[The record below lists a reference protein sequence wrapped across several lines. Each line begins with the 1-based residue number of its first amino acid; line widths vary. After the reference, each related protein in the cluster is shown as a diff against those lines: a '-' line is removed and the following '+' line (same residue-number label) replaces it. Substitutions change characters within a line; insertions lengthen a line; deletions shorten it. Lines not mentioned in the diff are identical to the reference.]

1 MPKIKIS
8 KNIMI
13 LIIFL
18 AFIFI
23 IQSFYL
29 GNLINTKNI
38 INTSECNIESP
49 ASVKLNLSQNIIIE
63 NIDLPLFPEIS
74 NFKCLN
80 KIYYISESN
89 GLINLAVGQNKFLFI
104 YVSLLFGI
112 INYFL
117 YLYKKNKSLIICFYL
132 ICVNLYILLIGQDS
146 LFEIFCLM
154 LFFLIPLIREFI
166 VTSFKYF
173 VVLLVILIIAMF
185 NQQIYLSKEVIGWE
199 ISTFLTIGQDIFR
212 GNLPYENQLD
222 VKGPLIFFIYSIV
235 DIISNGDYRYVKLIN
250 DLFILTLTFIL
261 FLTVK
266 LKKNLGKA
274 VIASLLFISLLS
286 IEYFGEIAYSEQLS
300 LIPIAFGI
308 FLFEKEGVKKS
319 FSIGILFSLSTLI
332 NHGTVIFFLSF
343 LVLLLMFYKD
353 NILKFLTGFSV
364 PHLVFLI
371 LYLVND
377 LLKIYLI
384 SNLQLPLNYSSRT
397 LLERV
402 DGFFSGFIGI
412 FIGIYKYN
420 AILLFVCIVVLFSII
435 YTFLNSEKNI
445 SYKNNFYSLKLFF
458 VGGLLHIF
466 IAGPTPNHYIFLIYI
481 FCLGVVKI
489 RTSFSNN
496 FLLPMTL
503 ATTIILLS
511 SFGKQSL
518 ENIKNFNTVEEN
530 YILKNIAED
539 IIKTYKV
546 DSSST
551 ILALDH
557 HLILYYLNKPN
568 LAYINHPTLMFLN
581 QVNIFDNPENET
593 KEDIFIELL
602 SQQPDFILC
611 NSSLY
616 FFCREIENYNIINQ
630 DYDIFMRTQS

>member
-1 MPKIKIS
+1 MAKIKIS

-18 AFIFI
+18 AFVFI

-29 GNLINTKNI
+29 GNLINNKNI
-38 INTSECNIESP
+38 INTSECNIESL
-49 ASVKLNLSQNIIIE
+49 ASVKLDLSQNITIE

-89 GLINLAVGQNKFLFI
+89 GLINVAVGQNKFLFF
-104 YVSLLFGI
+104 YVLLLFGI

-117 YLYKKNKSLIICFYL
+117 YLFKKDKSFIICFYL
-132 ICVNLYILLIGQDS
+132 ISVNLYLLLIGQDS
-146 LFEIFCLM
+146 LFEIFLIT
-154 LFFLIPLIREFI
+154 LFFLLPLIREFI
-166 VTSFKYF
+166 VTSSKYF
-173 VVLLVILIIAMF
+173 VVLLVILIISIF

-212 GNLPYENQLD
+212 GYLPYENQLD
-222 VKGPLIFFIYSIV
+222 VKGPLIFYIYSIV
-235 DIISNGDYRYVKLIN
+235 DLISNGDYRYVKLIN

-266 LKKNLGKA
+266 IKKNLGKS
-274 VIASLLFISLLS
+274 VVASLLFISLLS

-308 FLFEKEGVKKS
+308 FLFEKEGVKKV

-353 NILKFLTGFSV
+353 NILKFLIGFSV
-364 PHLVFLI
+364 PHLAFLI

-384 SNLQLPLNYSSRT
+384 SNLQIPLNYSSKT

-420 AILLFVCIVVLFSII
+420 ALLSFTCIVVLISII
-435 YTFLNSEKNI
+435 YTFLNGEKNI
-445 SYKNNFYSLKLFF
+445 SYKNNFYSLKLLFI
-458 VGGLLHIF
+458 GGLLHIF

-489 RTSFSNN
+489 KTSFSNN

-503 ATTIILLS
+503 VMTIILLN

-539 IIKTYKV
+539 IIKTYKA

-557 HLILYYLNKPN
+557 HLILYYLDKPN

-581 QVNIFDNPENET
+581 EVNIFDNPENET

-602 SQQPDFILC
+602 SKQPDFILC

-616 FFCREIENYNIINQ
+616 FFCREIENYNKINQ

>member
-1 MPKIKIS
+1 MAKLKIS

-18 AFIFI
+18 AFVFI

-29 GNLINTKNI
+29 GNLINNKNI
-38 INTSECNIESP
+38 INTSECNIESL
-49 ASVKLNLSQNIIIE
+49 ASVKLDLSQNITIE

-89 GLINLAVGQNKFLFI
+89 GLINVAVGQNKFLFF
-104 YVSLLFGI
+104 YVLLLFGI

-117 YLYKKNKSLIICFYL
+117 YLFKKDKSFIICFYL
-132 ICVNLYILLIGQDS
+132 ISVNLYLLLIGQDS
-146 LFEIFCLM
+146 LFEIFLIT
-154 LFFLIPLIREFI
+154 LFFLLPLIREFI
-166 VTSFKYF
+166 VTSSKYF
-173 VVLLVILIIAMF
+173 VVLLVILIISIF

-212 GNLPYENQLD
+212 GYLPYENQLD
-222 VKGPLIFFIYSIV
+222 VKGPLIFYIYSIV
-235 DIISNGDYRYVKLIN
+235 DLISNGDYRYVKLIN

-266 LKKNLGKA
+266 IKKNLGKS
-274 VIASLLFISLLS
+274 VVASLLFISLLS

-308 FLFEKEGVKKS
+308 FLFEKEGVKKV

-353 NILKFLTGFSV
+353 NILKFLIGFSV
-364 PHLVFLI
+364 PHLAFLI

-384 SNLQLPLNYSSRT
+384 SNLQIPLNYSSKT

-420 AILLFVCIVVLFSII
+420 ALLSFTCIVVLISII
-435 YTFLNSEKNI
+435 YTFLNGEKNI
-445 SYKNNFYSLKLFF
+445 SYKNNFYSLKLLFI
-458 VGGLLHIF
+458 GGLLHIF

-489 RTSFSNN
+489 KTSFSNN

-503 ATTIILLS
+503 VMTIILLN

-539 IIKTYKV
+539 IIKTYKA

-557 HLILYYLNKPN
+557 HLILYYLDKPN

-581 QVNIFDNPENET
+581 EVNIFDNPENET

-602 SQQPDFILC
+602 SKQPDFILC

-616 FFCREIENYNIINQ
+616 FFCREIENYNKINQ